1 MSQKNNIMI
10 IDNVNIAPL
19 LKAFSRFEQFR
30 PNKNTEQE
38 RAGIIQAFEYS
49 FELVWKIMKKL
60 LHERGREVN
69 SPREVFRVAFLE
81 GFIDDLDIWFD
92 FLKKRNMV
100 SHTYEE
106 EEANQVLLSCDQF
119 SVEVKKFLNKI
130 GVQS

>member
-1 MSQKNNIMI
+1 MI
-10 IDNVNIAPL
+10 IDNVNISPL

-60 LHERGREVN
+60 LHERGREAN

-92 FLKKRNMV
+92 FLKKRNLV

-119 SVEVKKFLNKI
+119 SEEVKKFLNKI
-130 GVQS
+130 GVQ